1 MDKKVFIII
10 QARITSTRLPAK
22 VMLSLCGKPI
32 LQILLERLG
41 DFKESIIVA
50 TTNDGFEAPIVELCE
65 RLGYSFFRGDEK
77 NVLDRFYNAAQEFGA
92 KVDDV
97 VVRICSDS
105 PFLDGSIIKK
115 LVDFYLS
122 SDFEYVSNLGGHY
135 PNGLEAEVFSFAV
148 LREAYLNAKSDFD
161 KEHVAPYIKRGAT
174 NGFFD
179 DNADDYSSYKLTLDT
194 IEDYLF
200 LQQIASKMECNL
212 NFSYEKLIETLSCF
226 IKC

>member
-1 MDKKVFIII
+1 M
-10 QARITSTRLPAK
+10 TSIRLPAK

-41 DFKESIIVA
+41 DFKDSIIVA

-92 KVDDV
+92 KEDDV
-97 VVRICSDS
+97 IVRICSDS

-115 LVDFYLS
+115 LIEFYLS
-122 SDFEYVSNLGGHY
+122 NDFRYVSNLGGRY
-135 PNGLEAEVFSFAV
+135 PNGLEAEVFSFAA
-148 LREAYLNAKSDFD
+148 LKEACLNAKSDFD
-161 KEHVAPYIKRGAT
+161 KEHVTPYIKRGSI

-179 DNADDYSSYKLTLDT
+179 DNADNYSSYQLTLDT

-200 LQQIASKMECNL
+200 LQQIANKLGCNV
-212 NFSYEKLIETLSCF
+212 NFSYEKLIEALSCF